1 MGSNPMVN
9 GSDDFLLNGVSI
21 GWRDRRLIL
30 VDLLVWLFPSDG
42 GTNGDKVVGGGACW
56 SLPRLADWL
65 GLDGS
70 GGGTHGVDG
79 SASIALEVFP
89 SDRDG
94 SGASIVLCY
103 V

>member
-1 MGSNPMVN
+1 MGSIPMVN
-9 GSDDFLLNGVSI
+9 GSDDFLLNGVGI

-42 GTNGDKVVGGGACW
+42 DTNGNKVVGGGGCW

-79 SASIALEVFP
+79 GQV
-89 SDRDG
+89 
-94 SGASIVLCY
+94 
-103 V
+103 